1 MIFAAVIPS
10 YRYEVRVE
18 DRDVSVADMGTLIV
32 PAVPEYLPVEKKV
45 EVPPLEPIIEP
56 ILPVVPQQY
65 SYEPVYPASLQPYT
79 PAYSVSPYPV
89 AVASASSKIWIL
101 VFAAFL
107 LLA

>member
-18 DRDVSVADMGTLIV
+18 DRDVPVADMGTLVV
-32 PAVPEYLPVEKKV
+32 PAVPEYLV

-65 SYEPVYPASLQPYT
+65 PYEPVYPASLQPYT